1 MKVIMVMLVSV
12 DGKTTFGDNQNV
24 YSWSS
29 IEDKKQF
36 FSLIKKNNLIV
47 MGRIT
52 YDASQPVIKIKK
64 GKLRIV
70 LTRSPKKYLN
80 QTIKGQLEFTDESP
94 ENLLKRLSLLGYK
107 KMLLVGG
114 GTINGLFLI
123 QKIIPTRK
131 ILEMILIT
139 CNGPKVKSV
148 SNNPITAIIFQI
160 IFDKTSVFNRS
171 KILADIKRIITV
183 RIPVDR

>member
-1 MKVIMVMLVSV
+1 MFYVNNRNTIRLFGGQMVKGRCKKMKVIMVMLVSV

-47 MGRIT
+47 MGRAT
-52 YDASQPVIKIKK
+52 YDASRPVIKIKK

-80 QTIKGQLEFTDESP
+80 
-94 ENLLKRLSLLGYK
+94 
-107 KMLLVGG
+107 
-114 GTINGLFLI
+114 
-123 QKIIPTRK
+123 
-131 ILEMILIT
+131 
-139 CNGPKVKSV
+139 
-148 SNNPITAIIFQI
+148 
-160 IFDKTSVFNRS
+160 
-171 KILADIKRIITV
+171 
-183 RIPVDR
+183 

>member
-47 MGRIT
+47 MGRAT
-52 YDASQPVIKIKK
+52 YDASRPVIKIKK

-123 QKIIPTRK
+123 QNLVDELYLTIEPKIFGRGKNIVEGQLLNTSLKLISVKK
-131 ILEMILIT
+131 INTIGTLLLKYNI
-139 CNGPKVKSV
+139 NK
-148 SNNPITAIIFQI
+148 
-160 IFDKTSVFNRS
+160 
-171 KILADIKRIITV
+171 
-183 RIPVDR
+183 

>member
-12 DGKTTFGDNQNV
+12 DGKTTFGDNQNI

-29 IEDKKQF
+29 IEDQKQF

-123 QKIIPTRK
+123 QNLVDELYLTIEPKIFGRGKNIVEGQLLNTSLKLISVKK
-131 ILEMILIT
+131 INTIGTLLLKYNI
-139 CNGPKVKSV
+139 NK
-148 SNNPITAIIFQI
+148 
-160 IFDKTSVFNRS
+160 
-171 KILADIKRIITV
+171 
-183 RIPVDR
+183 